1 MSSSNSNNASL
12 LYVDLSTQ
20 LSEDSLAVFGGPD
33 AVNIFVSVFRKV
45 INHSPIP
52 IAHRLYSGTANFNN
66 SVEYSITRVGD
77 YITHSWLRVVFPAI
91 SAGGAG
97 LTTRWTDDLM
107 QSLVSHLSFT
117 FTDLEV
123 YKFDHHFINFWA
135 NHTVPESKW
144 NAYQRMIGNNGAMNV
159 LVAAAHAQTALQL
172 PLPMFYARRSDD
184 GANAALPVASVP
196 FNELRCKIDLR
207 NYSDLIE
214 YGGGAT
220 SANLSPATPTLV
232 RVEMWSNYIIVPV
245 EHRVVM
251 SKIERDYWIEQVQT
265 SYTTF
270 STTVGATNSHDVRHP
285 YIVKYFAFA
294 VQNQT
299 NATRFTD
306 YTSNADKNNAS
317 AADTIDTASL
327 LYDNT
332 ARLSSMPVDYF
343 AFTEAFYKWPACSR
357 DIGWYTYSYSHDPY
371 SVKHTGGTN
380 LSVLANTTWQMTPAT
395 AMTATSRVVMMTINS
410 QVIKIR
416 KGSGGFLS

>member
-1 MSSSNSNNASL
+1 MSSSNANNASL

-20 LSEDSLAVFGGPD
+20 ISEDSLAVFGGAD

-66 SVEYSITRVGD
+66 SVEFSITRVGD
-77 YITHSWLRVVFPAI
+77 YVTHSWLRVVFPAI
-91 SAGGAG
+91 STGGTG
-97 LTTRWTDDLM
+97 TCRWTDDLM
-107 QSLVSHLSFT
+107 QSLISHLSFT

-144 NAYQRMIGNNGAMNV
+144 NAYQRMIGNNGALNV
-159 LVAAAHAQTALQL
+159 LAGTQAQTALQV

-196 FNELRCKIDLR
+196 FNELRCKIDFR

-232 RVEMWSNYIIVPV
+232 RVEMWSNYVIVPV

-270 STTVGATNSHDVRHP
+270 TTTAGTTNSHDVRHP

-294 VQNQT
+294 VQNQAT
-299 NATRFTD
+299 ATRFTD
-306 YTSNADKNNAS
+306 YTSALIKAS
-317 AADTIDTASL
+317 GSDTIDTASL

-343 AFTEAFYKWPACSR
+343 AFTEAFYKWPAVSR
-357 DIGWYTYSYSHDPY
+357 DVGWYSYSYAHDPF

-380 LSVLANTTWQMTPAT
+380 LSVLANTTWQLTPSTAITAT
-395 AMTATSRVVMMTINS
+395 APSSRVVMMTINS